1 MLIFEIIL
9 KDAFF
14 SDLLLQM
21 KTKVEESN
29 FQQNWICNLT
39 SHEYHLAVSRQGW
52 ALNSLSPHHA
62 SYKGCQTQPA
72 GFIPFLSEQLHGT
85 LFVFSLSCSSIWLK
99 FLSLITH
106 PSASSFFFA
115 PYCIPACYITVHIK
129 IETEYDCANEE
140 VYIAKTDMF
149 FFLNSLK
156 SVNHM
161 QVFLLRLEYTAHSF
175 LPDSDPVQSHFDFWV
190 KVSESSVTGV
200 ADLSCSGP
208 L

>member
-129 IETEYDCANEE
+129 IEPRCWVFPVLWILPLLGASFSSEGNRRHRASWNVTRLPGLNPEY
-140 VYIAKTDMF
+140 
-149 FFLNSLK
+149 
-156 SVNHM
+156 
-161 QVFLLRLEYTAHSF
+161 
-175 LPDSDPVQSHFDFWV
+175 
-190 KVSESSVTGV
+190 
-200 ADLSCSGP
+200 
-208 L
+208 

>member
-149 FFLNSLK
+149 FFSQFLEKCQPYASFSAQVRIHSTFIPSWFWSSPVPFWFLSQSL
-156 SVNHM
+156 SI
-161 QVFLLRLEYTAHSF
+161 
-175 LPDSDPVQSHFDFWV
+175 
-190 KVSESSVTGV
+190 
-200 ADLSCSGP
+200 
-208 L
+208 